1 MPVTQAIL
9 FDLVAISTEN
19 HLPQKS
25 ANLASYVLSPMEVV
39 ADVSIPVLKY
49 KKRTRPEG
57 TMIEDRFFQV
67 QQHVLIHK
75 NIP

>member
-39 ADVSIPVLKY
+39 ADVSIPVLK
-49 KKRTRPEG
+49 RTRPEG
-57 TMIEDRFFQV
+57 TMIEDRFLQV